1 MELFIN
7 TLPSMLGVV
16 VGGLITFFI
25 QQSSIKKQLEWER
38 EKMELDNFQK
48 DEDRKFETYN
58 KILQA
63 DGDHIIHD
71 INYHTGAG
79 KLQTKAYN
87 EYIRP
92 LLFDIYHLLDEDVA
106 EEVENIENVFERQYI
121 MEEEDPTDKEVLSKS
136 YLKIISLIKQEFK
149 NLRSS
154 KRKVK

>member
-7 TLPSMLGVV
+7 ALPSLLGVV

-25 QQSSIKKQLEWER
+25 QQSSIKKQQVWER

-63 DGDHIIHD
+63 DGDHVIHD
-71 INYHTGAG
+71 INHHTGAG
-79 KLQTKAYN
+79 ILQTKAYN
-87 EYIRP
+87 EHIRP
-92 LLFDIYHLLDEDVA
+92 LLFEIYHLLDEKVA
-106 EEVENIENVFERQYI
+106 DEVENIENVFERQYI